1 MLKQSFIVSVAG
13 TSWWSGMVVM
23 SAITKA
29 FSSGARQTWYLRQ
42 AFWQSRTR
50 LFSKPAMCFF
60 FVVLWELGEKEQVQ
74 TADAGDVSAFSTPPI
89 SRLPGSSMVPLIKLQ
104 KLSVTRDV
112 ACHKLQGKCIMSYQQ
127 IYFSVGTVFSWGC
140 ILLHLLFCRD
150 HNCCFGPELVLA
162 HLMEASWESLQSRE
176 MG

>member
-1 MLKQSFIVSVAG
+1 MWLAPADEVAWWWWARSPKRSPLGLDKHGICDKPSDNQGQSCFPSLPCV
-13 TSWWSGMVVM
+13 
-23 SAITKA
+23 
-29 FSSGARQTWYLRQ
+29 
-42 AFWQSRTR
+42 
-50 LFSKPAMCFF
+50 FF